1 MKQLHL
7 MVGPCSLLYI
17 KVTFVI
23 LPVDD
28 DTTAEELSTYD
39 TSSED
44 VVNKSYDSDCS
55 GIGIVQTS
63 EGSANEVSIFGT

>member
-1 MKQLHL
+1 MQFCLHA
-7 MVGPCSLLYI
+7 
-17 KVTFVI
+17 K
-23 LPVDD
+23 DN
-28 DTTAEELSTYD
+28 DTTIEELSTYD
-39 TSSED
+39 ISSED